1 MNENVIADAD
11 SFVSL
16 MEDFHK
22 MIDYFDDDS
31 EIEYETDV
39 VIIILK
45 GTEFQIRLKNQEL
58 YRREKICY
66 IPSERNAVT
75 LPELQ
80 GFEFGQTNLRSF
92 LFDWYNA
99 REFYGEENK
108 ADILNLGVRYYYD
121 PSEQK
126 YKDRIEHVNGK
137 TYKIPL
143 GSASSGLQSVVPLQI
158 MMQYYTNQY
167 FNTFAEKTSFDSDTK
182 TRMIQNRV
190 VDKYVL
196 SVVYPGFDPKKRN
209 ELIKEQNDRIHEGN
223 PEARAL
229 LEKYREEL
237 ERLTVP
243 VRTSFIVE
251 EPEQNLYPFTQIDLL
266 EAIVELCSNERGHG
280 CTITTHSPFILNYLN
295 VLIERFN
302 KNIPDQ
308 VKLNPEE
315 LGVYSVSEGRLT
327 DLMQTNAKTGEKSV
341 NAEDLVEA
349 MRAMYQ
355 EYREIK
361 MK

>member
-1 MNENVIADAD
+1 
-11 SFVSL
+11 
-16 MEDFHK
+16 
-22 MIDYFDDDS
+22 MIWARHTSPNSY
-31 EIEYETDV
+31 INIT
-39 VIIILK
+39 LK
-45 GTEFQIRLKNQEL
+45 GKEFRIRLKNQDL
-58 YRREKICY
+58 YKREKICY
-66 IPSERNAVT
+66 VPSERNAVT

-92 LFDWYNA
+92 LFDWYHA
-99 REFYGEENK
+99 REFYGEDNK
-108 ADILNLGVRYYYD
+108 TDILNLGVRYYYD
-121 PSEQK
+121 PDEQK

-158 MMQYYTNQY
+158 MVQYYTNQY
-167 FNTFAEKTSFDSDTK
+167 FKTFAEKTSFDSDVK
-182 TRMIQNRV
+182 TRIIQSCV
-190 VDKYVL
+190 IDKYVL
-196 SVVYPGFDPKKRN
+196 SVVYPGFDPTNRGK
-209 ELIKEQNDRIHEGN
+209 LIKEQNDRIHEGN

-229 LEKYREEL
+229 LEKYRVEL
-237 ERLTVP
+237 DRLTVP

-251 EPEQNLYPFTQIDLL
+251 EPEQNLYPFTQIELL
-266 EAIVELCSNERGHG
+266 EAIVKLCYNERSHG

-302 KNIPDQ
+302 KKINDQ
-308 VKLNPEE
+308 VGLNPEE
-315 LGVYSVSEGRLT
+315 LCVYSINEGRLS
-327 DLMQTNAKTGEKSV
+327 DLIQVNVKTGEKSV

-349 MRAMYQ
+349 MRVMYQ